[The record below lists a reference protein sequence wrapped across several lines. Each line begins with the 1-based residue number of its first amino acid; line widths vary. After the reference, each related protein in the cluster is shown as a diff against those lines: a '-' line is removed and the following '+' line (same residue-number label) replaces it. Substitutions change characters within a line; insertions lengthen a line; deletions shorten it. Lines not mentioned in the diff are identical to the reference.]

1 MPLRSQTWRDL
12 RRLLKELPPS
22 RLRFLVVV
30 LVASFLQGLMDI
42 LLVGLLARLVGL
54 MAGVKL
60 ADQIPGIHVFG
71 GGMLD
76 QAGWLL
82 VLLIVAFWLTSGPV
96 SYTHLTLPTMCVV

>member
-42 LLVGLLARLVGL
+42 LLVGLLARLVG
-54 MAGVKL
+54 
-60 ADQIPGIHVFG
+60 
-71 GGMLD
+71 
-76 QAGWLL
+76 
-82 VLLIVAFWLTSGPV
+82 
-96 SYTHLTLPTMCVV
+96 